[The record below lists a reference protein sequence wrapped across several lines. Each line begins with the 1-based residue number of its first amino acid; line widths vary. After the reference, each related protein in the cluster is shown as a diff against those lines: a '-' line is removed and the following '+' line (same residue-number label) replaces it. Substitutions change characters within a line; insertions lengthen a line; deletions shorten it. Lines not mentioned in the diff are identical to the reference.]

1 MNIDKKYLIVL
12 VGPTAS
18 GKTKLGIDIANL
30 YDAEI
35 LSADSRQFYKEL
47 KVGTAKPNKVE
58 LSKAK
63 HHFINNLS
71 IHDNYSAGK
80 YKTEVDSVLMNYFKK
95 NNYAVLVG
103 GSGLFIDVVCN
114 GIDDIPKVPN
124 ELRNKVREYYK
135 INGLNYIQNLLKQ
148 YDKKHYNVIDLSN
161 PQRILRA
168 LEVCI
173 YTKKPFSSFLIKKQ
187 QKNNFHLIKI
197 GLNPPREMLY
207 ENINSRV
214 DLMIKN
220 GLIDEALNLVD
231 FRNLNS
237 LQTVVYNELF
247 DCFDNK
253 ISEKEAI
260 DLIKRNTKKY
270 AKKQMTWFKRDR
282 DIKWFVKIDNSIFEY
297 IKKIIV

>member
-1 MNIDKKYLIVL
+1 LNIDKKYLIVL

-18 GKTKLGIDIANL
+18 GKTKLSIDIANL

-47 KVGTAKPNKVE
+47 EVGTAKPNKVE
-58 LSKAK
+58 LSQAK

-80 YKTEVDSVLMNYFKK
+80 YKTEVDSVLINYFKK
-95 NNYAVLVG
+95 NNCAVLVG
-103 GSGLFIDVVCN
+103 GSGLFVDVVCN

-187 QKNNFHLIKI
+187 EKNNFHLIKI

-214 DLMIKN
+214 DSMIKN

-231 FRNLNS
+231 FKNLNS
-237 LQTVVYNELF
+237 LQTVGYKELF
-247 DCFDNK
+247 DFFDNK

-282 DIKWFVKIDNSIFEY
+282 DIKWFEKIDNSIYEY

>member
-18 GKTKLGIDIANL
+18 GKTKLSIDIANL

-47 KVGTAKPNKVE
+47 EVGTAKPNKVE

-71 IHDNYSAGK
+71 IHDNYSVGK
-80 YKTEVDSVLMNYFKK
+80 YKIEVDSVLMNYFKK
-95 NNYAVLVG
+95 NNSAVLVG

-114 GIDDIPKVPN
+114 GIDDIPIVPN
-124 ELRNKVREYYK
+124 ELRKKVREYYK
-135 INGLNYIQNLLKQ
+135 IYGLNYIQHLLKQ
-148 YDKKHYNVIDLSN
+148 YDKKHYDVIDLSN

-173 YTKKPFSSFLIKKQ
+173 YTKKPFSSFLMKKQ

-197 GLNPPREMLY
+197 GLNPPREILH
-207 ENINSRV
+207 ESINYRV
-214 DLMIKN
+214 DLMINN
-220 GLIDEALNLVD
+220 GLIAEALNLVG
-231 FRNLNS
+231 FKNLNS
-237 LQTVVYNELF
+237 LQTVGYKELF
-247 DCFDNK
+247 DFFDNR

-282 DIKWFVKIDNSIFEY
+282 DIKWFEKIDNSIFEY
-297 IKKIIV
+297 VKKIIV

>member
-18 GKTKLGIDIANL
+18 GKTKLSIDIANL

-47 KVGTAKPNKVE
+47 EVGTAKPNKVE
-58 LSKAK
+58 LSQVK

-71 IHDNYSAGK
+71 IHDNYSVGK
-80 YKTEVDSVLMNYFKK
+80 YKTEVDSVLINYFKK

-103 GSGLFIDVVCN
+103 GSGLFVDVVCN

-187 QKNNFHLIKI
+187 EKNNFHLIKI

-214 DLMIKN
+214 DSMIKN

-231 FRNLNS
+231 FKNLNS
-237 LQTVVYNELF
+237 LQTVGYKELF
-247 DCFDNK
+247 DFFDNK

-282 DIKWFVKIDNSIFEY
+282 DIKWFDKIDNSIFDY
-297 IKKIIV
+297 VKKIIV

>member
-18 GKTKLGIDIANL
+18 GKTKLSIDIANL

-47 KVGTAKPNKVE
+47 EVGTAKPNKVE

-71 IHDNYSAGK
+71 IHDNYSVGK

-103 GSGLFIDVVCN
+103 GSGLFVDVVCN

-135 INGLNYIQNLLKQ
+135 TNGLNYIQNLLKQ

-197 GLNPPREMLY
+197 GLNPPREILY

-214 DLMIKN
+214 DSMIKN

-231 FRNLNS
+231 FKNLNS
-237 LQTVVYNELF
+237 LQTVGYKELF
-247 DCFDNK
+247 DFFDNK

-270 AKKQMTWFKRDR
+270 AKKQMTWFKRDK
-282 DIKWFVKIDNSIFEY
+282 DIKWFEKIDNSIFEY
-297 IKKIIV
+297 VKKIIV

>member
-18 GKTKLGIDIANL
+18 GKTKLSIDIANL

-47 KVGTAKPNKVE
+47 EVGTAKPNKVE
-58 LSKAK
+58 LSQAK

-71 IHDNYSAGK
+71 IHDNYSVGK
-80 YKTEVDSVLMNYFKK
+80 YKKEVDFLLMNYFKK
-95 NNYAVLVG
+95 KNYAVIVG

-114 GIDDIPKVPN
+114 GIDEIPKVPH

-135 INGLNYIQNLLKQ
+135 INGLNYIQNLLKK

-237 LQTVVYNELF
+237 LQTVGYNELF

-253 ISEKEAI
+253 MSEKEAI

-270 AKKQMTWFKRDR
+270 AKKQMTLFKRDR
-282 DIKWFVKIDNSIFEY
+282 DIKLFVKIDNSIFEY

>member
-18 GKTKLGIDIANL
+18 GKTKLSIDIANL

-47 KVGTAKPNKVE
+47 EIGTAKPNKVE
-58 LSKAK
+58 LSQAK

-80 YKTEVDSVLMNYFKK
+80 YKNEVDSLLINYFKK

-124 ELRNKVREYYK
+124 EVRNKVREYYK

-237 LQTVVYNELF
+237 LQTVGYNELF

>member
-47 KVGTAKPNKVE
+47 EVGTAKPNKVE

-71 IHDNYSAGK
+71 IHDNYSVGK
-80 YKTEVDSVLMNYFKK
+80 YKTEVDSILINYFKK

-135 INGLNYIQNLLKQ
+135 INGLNYIQNLLKK

-207 ENINSRV
+207 ENINSRI

-237 LQTVVYNELF
+237 LQTVGYNELF

>member
-18 GKTKLGIDIANL
+18 DKTKLSIDIANL

-47 KVGTAKPNKVE
+47 EVGTAKPNKVE

-71 IHDNYSAGK
+71 IHDNYSVGK

-103 GSGLFIDVVCN
+103 GSGLFVDVVCN

-135 INGLNYIQNLLKQ
+135 TNGLNYIQNLLKQ

-173 YTKKPFSSFLIKKQ
+173 YTKKPFSSFLMKKQ

-197 GLNPPREMLY
+197 GLNPSREILY

-214 DLMIKN
+214 DSMINN

-231 FRNLNS
+231 FKNLNS
-237 LQTVVYNELF
+237 LQTVGYKELF
-247 DCFDNK
+247 DFFENK
-253 ISEKEAI
+253 ISENEAI

-282 DIKWFVKIDNSIFEY
+282 DIKWFEKIDNSIFEY
-297 IKKIIV
+297 VKKIIV

>member
-18 GKTKLGIDIANL
+18 GKTKLSIDIAHL

-47 KVGTAKPNKVE
+47 EVGTAKPNKVE
-58 LSKAK
+58 LSQAK

-71 IHDNYSAGK
+71 IHDNYSVGK
-80 YKTEVDSVLMNYFKK
+80 YKTEVDSVLINYFKK

-103 GSGLFIDVVCN
+103 GSGLFVDVVCN

-135 INGLNYIQNLLKQ
+135 INGLNYIQNLLKK

-237 LQTVVYNELF
+237 LQTVGYNELF

>member
-1 MNIDKKYLIVL
+1 LNIDKKYLIVL

-18 GKTKLGIDIANL
+18 DKTKLSIDIANL

-47 KVGTAKPNKVE
+47 EVGTAKPNKVE

-71 IHDNYSAGK
+71 IHDNYSVGK

-103 GSGLFIDVVCN
+103 GSGLFVDVVCN

-124 ELRNKVREYYK
+124 ELRNKVRKYYK

-148 YDKKHYNVIDLSN
+148 YDKKHYNVIDLNN

-187 QKNNFHLIKI
+187 EKNNFHLIKI
-197 GLNPPREMLY
+197 GLNPPREILY
-207 ENINSRV
+207 KNINRV
-214 DLMIKN
+214 DSMIKN

-231 FRNLNS
+231 FKNLNS
-237 LQTVVYNELF
+237 LQTVGYKELF
-247 DCFDNK
+247 DFFDNK

-260 DLIKRNTKKY
+260 DLIKRNTKKF

-282 DIKWFVKIDNSIFEY
+282 DIKWFEKIDNSIFEY
-297 IKKIIV
+297 VKKIIV

>member
-18 GKTKLGIDIANL
+18 GKTKLSIDIANL

-47 KVGTAKPNKVE
+47 EVGTAKPNKVE
-58 LSKAK
+58 LSQVK

-80 YKTEVDSVLMNYFKK
+80 YKTEVDSVLINYFKK
-95 NNYAVLVG
+95 NNCAVLVG
-103 GSGLFIDVVCN
+103 GSGLFVDVVCN

-187 QKNNFHLIKI
+187 EKNNFHLIKI

-214 DLMIKN
+214 DSMIKN

-231 FRNLNS
+231 FKNLNS
-237 LQTVVYNELF
+237 LQTVGYKELF
-247 DCFDNK
+247 DFFDNQ

-282 DIKWFVKIDNSIFEY
+282 DIKWFEKIDNSIYEY

>member
-18 GKTKLGIDIANL
+18 GKTKLSIDIANL

-47 KVGTAKPNKVE
+47 EVGTAKPNKVE
-58 LSKAK
+58 LSQAK

-71 IHDNYSAGK
+71 IHDNYSVGK
-80 YKTEVDSVLMNYFKK
+80 YKTEVDSILINYFKK

-114 GIDDIPKVPN
+114 GIDEIPKVPN

-135 INGLNYIQNLLKQ
+135 INGLNYIQNLLKK

-187 QKNNFHLIKI
+187 EKNNFHLIKI

-231 FRNLNS
+231 FKNLNS
-237 LQTVVYNELF
+237 LQTVGYKELF
-247 DCFDNK
+247 DFFDNK

-297 IKKIIV
+297 VKKIIV

>member
-18 GKTKLGIDIANL
+18 GKTKLSIDIANL

-47 KVGTAKPNKVE
+47 EIGTAKPNKVE

-71 IHDNYSAGK
+71 IHNNYSVGK
-80 YKTEVDSVLMNYFKK
+80 YKIEVDSVLINCFKK

-148 YDKKHYNVIDLSN
+148 FDIKHYNVIDLNN
-161 PQRILRA
+161 PQRI
-168 LEVCI
+168 
-173 YTKKPFSSFLIKKQ
+173 
-187 QKNNFHLIKI
+187 
-197 GLNPPREMLY
+197 
-207 ENINSRV
+207 
-214 DLMIKN
+214 
-220 GLIDEALNLVD
+220 
-231 FRNLNS
+231 
-237 LQTVVYNELF
+237 
-247 DCFDNK
+247 
-253 ISEKEAI
+253 
-260 DLIKRNTKKY
+260 
-270 AKKQMTWFKRDR
+270 
-282 DIKWFVKIDNSIFEY
+282 
-297 IKKIIV
+297 

>member
-18 GKTKLGIDIANL
+18 GKTKLSIDIANL

-47 KVGTAKPNKVE
+47 EVGTAKPNKVE

-71 IHDNYSAGK
+71 IHDNYSVGK

-103 GSGLFIDVVCN
+103 GSGLFINVVCN

-124 ELRNKVREYYK
+124 ELRNKVRGYYK

-148 YDKKHYNVIDLSN
+148 YDKKYYDVIDLSN

-197 GLNPPREMLY
+197 GLNPPREILY

-214 DLMIKN
+214 DSMINN

-231 FRNLNS
+231 FKNLNS
-237 LQTVVYNELF
+237 LQTVGYKELF
-247 DCFDNK
+247 DFFDNK

-282 DIKWFVKIDNSIFEY
+282 DIKWFEKIDNSIFEY
-297 IKKIIV
+297 VKKIIV

>member
-18 GKTKLGIDIANL
+18 GKTKLSIDIANL

-47 KVGTAKPNKVE
+47 EVGTAKPNKVE
-58 LSKAK
+58 LSQAK

-80 YKTEVDSVLMNYFKK
+80 YKTEVDSVLINYFKK
-95 NNYAVLVG
+95 NNCAVLVG
-103 GSGLFIDVVCN
+103 GSGLFVDVVCN

-187 QKNNFHLIKI
+187 EKNNFHLIKI
-197 GLNPPREMLY
+197 GLNPPREILY

-214 DLMIKN
+214 DSMIKN

-231 FRNLNS
+231 FKNLNS
-237 LQTVVYNELF
+237 LQTVGYKELF
-247 DCFDNK
+247 DFFDNK

-282 DIKWFVKIDNSIFEY
+282 DIKWFEKIDNSIYEY

>member
-1 MNIDKKYLIVL
+1 LNIDKKYLIVL

-18 GKTKLGIDIANL
+18 GKTKLSIDIANL

-47 KVGTAKPNKVE
+47 EVGTAKPNKVE
-58 LSKAK
+58 LSQVK

-71 IHDNYSAGK
+71 IHDNYSVGK
-80 YKTEVDSVLMNYFKK
+80 YKTEVDSVLINYFKK

-103 GSGLFIDVVCN
+103 GSGLFVDVVCN

-148 YDKKHYNVIDLSN
+148 YDKKHYNVIDLNN

-187 QKNNFHLIKI
+187 EKNNFHLIKI
-197 GLNPPREMLY
+197 GLNPPREILY

-214 DLMIKN
+214 DSMIKN

-231 FRNLNS
+231 FKNLNS
-237 LQTVVYNELF
+237 LQTVGYKELF
-247 DCFDNK
+247 DFFDNK

-282 DIKWFVKIDNSIFEY
+282 DIKWFEKIDNSIYEY

>member
-18 GKTKLGIDIANL
+18 GKTKLSIDIANL

-47 KVGTAKPNKVE
+47 EVGTAKPNKVE

-71 IHDNYSAGK
+71 IHDNYSVGK

-103 GSGLFIDVVCN
+103 GSGLFVDVVCN

-135 INGLNYIQNLLKQ
+135 TNGLNYIQNLLKQ
-148 YDKKHYNVIDLSN
+148 YDKNHYDVIDLNN

-173 YTKKPFSSFLIKKQ
+173 YTKKPFSSFLMKKQ

-197 GLNPPREMLY
+197 GLNPPREILY

-214 DLMIKN
+214 DSMIKN

-231 FRNLNS
+231 FKNLNS
-237 LQTVVYNELF
+237 LQTVGYKELF
-247 DCFDNK
+247 DFFDNK

-282 DIKWFVKIDNSIFEY
+282 DIKWFEKIDNSIFEY
-297 IKKIIV
+297 VKKIIV

>member
-18 GKTKLGIDIANL
+18 GKTKLSIDIANL

-47 KVGTAKPNKVE
+47 EVGTAKPNKVE

-71 IHDNYSAGK
+71 IHDNYSVGK
-80 YKTEVDSVLMNYFKK
+80 YKIEVDSVLMNYFKK
-95 NNYAVLVG
+95 NNSAVLVG

-114 GIDDIPKVPN
+114 GIDDIPIVPN
-124 ELRNKVREYYK
+124 ELRKKVREYYK
-135 INGLNYIQNLLKQ
+135 IYGLNYIQHLLKQ
-148 YDKKHYNVIDLSN
+148 YDKKHYDVIDLSN

-173 YTKKPFSSFLIKKQ
+173 YTKKPFSSFLMKKQ

-197 GLNPPREMLY
+197 GLNPPREILH
-207 ENINSRV
+207 ESINSRV
-214 DLMIKN
+214 DLMINN
-220 GLIDEALNLVD
+220 GLIAEALNLVG
-231 FRNLNS
+231 FKNLNS
-237 LQTVVYNELF
+237 LQTVGYKELF
-247 DCFDNK
+247 DFFDNR

-260 DLIKRNTKKY
+260 DLIKKNTKKY

-282 DIKWFVKIDNSIFEY
+282 DIKWFEKIDNSIFEY
-297 IKKIIV
+297 VKKIIV

>member
-18 GKTKLGIDIANL
+18 GKTKLSIDIANL

-47 KVGTAKPNKVE
+47 EVGTAKPNKVE

-80 YKTEVDSVLMNYFKK
+80 YKTEVDSVLINYFKK
-95 NNYAVLVG
+95 NNCAVLVG
-103 GSGLFIDVVCN
+103 GSGLFVDVVCN

-187 QKNNFHLIKI
+187 EKNNFHLIKI
-197 GLNPPREMLY
+197 GLNPPREILY

-214 DLMIKN
+214 DSMIKN

-231 FRNLNS
+231 FKNLNS
-237 LQTVVYNELF
+237 LQTVGYKELF
-247 DCFDNK
+247 DFFDNQ

-282 DIKWFVKIDNSIFEY
+282 DIKWFEKIDNSIFEY
-297 IKKIIV
+297 VKKIIV